1 MTRLCKNLNLVAACM
16 PTSITILQNG
26 MDRGWV
32 LKGVDEVSLL
42 LEDMGLNLQVL
53 LGWGPRDPVC
63 WDGVSGSG

>member
-1 MTRLCKNLNLVAACM
+1 M